1 MYLQGS
7 KIRSTYITFAQKE
20 KTRLEALSLS
30 LAEEIKVK
38 EKEVERLRSMVHI
51 CTIQKL
57 SFPYQFILGI
67 ADRTESVT
75 KAALDHKMKSREFI
89 HLSFVST
96 HSH

>member
-1 MYLQGS
+1 MCLQGS
-7 KIRSTYITFAQKE
+7 KIRSTYIAFAQKE
-20 KTRLEALSLS
+20 KARLETLSLS

-51 CTIQKL
+51 CTIQKT
-57 SFPYQFILGI
+57 FPYQFILGI

-75 KAALDHKMKSREFI
+75 KAALDHKMKSRESI

-96 HSH
+96 HSR